1 MSTKCYPQI
10 SHRLSTGVLSPPGCG
25 NTAGGEEMANAV
37 DVAQY
42 IFDNLG
48 KWVDAWTI
56 QKLTYYSKAWSLA
69 WDGDPLFTEQFE
81 AWPDGP
87 VSRDLYTVVKH
98 RTAPMSKELPDADPS
113 KLTDR
118 QRAVIDSVL
127 EFYGHMSRD
136 ELIARTH
143 AEAPWLEARGDL
155 PPQQPSRAPLNESTI
170 RRTYTLQSRTELE
183 TPKAPTNVAPE
194 GTIIPD
200 DVIKAQMQKWAS
212 TLEWLA
218 SR

>member
-1 MSTKCYPQI
+1 MT
-10 SHRLSTGVLSPPGCG
+10 
-25 NTAGGEEMANAV
+25 NAV

-87 VSRDLYTVVKH
+87 VSRDLYTVVKY
-98 RTAPMSKELPDADPS
+98 RVGRMSKELPGAEPT

-118 QRAVIDSVL
+118 QKAVIASVL
-127 EFYGHMSRD
+127 EFYGHMSKD

-155 PPQQPSRAPLNESTI
+155 PPKVPSRAPLDESTI
-170 RRTYTLQSRTELE
+170 RRTYTLQSLTEIE
-183 TPKAPTNVAPE
+183 TPKAPANVAPT
-194 GTIIPD
+194 GTAITD
-200 DVIKAQMQKWAS
+200 DVIHAQMQKWAS
-212 TLEWLA
+212 TLDWLA
-218 SR
+218 TR